1 MIGIIATL
9 EVAFSLLFL
18 VFLVYASM
26 QFAKRM
32 RESMAKMSE
41 NFARMTP
48 EQQRESMRELDREN
62 AELSR
67 EDSEGDGL
75 MLGLGSMFPPEDF
88 DEEDEDN
95 EE

>member
-1 MIGIIATL
+1 MIDIVLILEIA
-9 EVAFSLLFL
+9 FGFLLF
-18 VFLVYASM
+18 FGLVY
-26 QFAKRM
+26 FAKKFAENLRRRM
-32 RESMAKMSE
+32 EEMRE
-41 NFARMTP
+41 NFARMSP
-48 EQQRESMRELDREN
+48 EQQRESMKELDREN

-88 DEEDEDN
+88 DDEDEDN